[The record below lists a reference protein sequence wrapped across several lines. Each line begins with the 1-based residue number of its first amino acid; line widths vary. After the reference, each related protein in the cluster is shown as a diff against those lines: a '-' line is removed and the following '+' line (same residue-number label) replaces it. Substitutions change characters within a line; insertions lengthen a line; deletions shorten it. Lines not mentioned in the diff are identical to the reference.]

1 MQAVTAILQG
11 YSTLHFA
18 LHMHTHVRRAWNA
31 WGLGTPL
38 DKPTYRSEMLAD

>member
-18 LHMHTHVRRAWNA
+18 LHMHTHVWCAWNA
-31 WGLGTPL
+31 WGLGTLL